1 MERQGNKESPGK
13 SQVLGHHRVQP
24 RVKSRSTRGRQYML
38 NFLGESRG
46 GKRRKKKN
54 RSMIIFKN
62 LGFLSVL
69 NLVIFLKSLVF
80 YSIKVK

>member
-46 GKRRKKKN
+46 EKEERKR
-54 RSMIIFKN
+54 IE
-62 LGFLSVL
+62 V
-69 NLVIFLKSLVF
+69 
-80 YSIKVK
+80 